1 MSTNNNINS
10 FAENMRKTIAQQT
23 NELSLLSA
31 MQRSLTT
38 NDTFVTY
45 EYQDIQGTNSR
56 YQLPSYASIVNRL
69 KSVEESLNT
78 ISTGKGTINLN
89 DGSRRTI
96 K

>member
-38 NDTFVTY
+38 MILSLLMNIKIHRGKI
-45 EYQDIQGTNSR
+45 QDIS
-56 YQLPSYASIVNRL
+56 YQVMHLLLI
-69 KSVEESLNT
+69 
-78 ISTGKGTINLN
+78 
-89 DGSRRTI
+89 D
-96 K
+96 

>member
-38 NDTFVTY
+38 MILSLLMNIKIHR
-45 EYQDIQGTNSR
+45 EQIQDIS
-56 YQLPSYASIVNRL
+56 YQVMHLLLI
-69 KSVEESLNT
+69 
-78 ISTGKGTINLN
+78 
-89 DGSRRTI
+89 D
-96 K
+96 